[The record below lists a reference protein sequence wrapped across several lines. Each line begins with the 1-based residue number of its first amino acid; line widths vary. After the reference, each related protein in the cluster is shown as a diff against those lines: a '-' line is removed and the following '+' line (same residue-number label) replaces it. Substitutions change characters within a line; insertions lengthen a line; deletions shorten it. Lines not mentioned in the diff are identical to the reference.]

1 MIRKT
6 ADPYELLCDFDFPR
20 DYYRQRRGPKM
31 GPLWV
36 TLRTC
41 ELRPQWIEYRRTRKG
56 WHVVIRLW
64 RPLQPAETVAV
75 QAVLGSDRRRE
86 GLNLM
91 RVLAMRQKG
100 ATDFWRV
107 RWNLLF
113 SRKLV

>member
-6 ADPYELLCDFDFPR
+6 ADPYELLLDFDFPH
-20 DYYRQRRGPKM
+20 DAYRRRRGPKL
-31 GPLWV
+31 GPMWV

-41 ELRPQWIEYRRTRKG
+41 KLTPRFVEYRRTRKG

-64 RPLQPAETVAV
+64 RKLEPAETVAV

-91 RVLAMRQKG
+91 RVLCMRRAG
-100 ATDFWRV
+100 ASDFWRI

-113 SRKLV
+113 SHKRS